1 MPSLR
6 RSPLSLGQEIGLN
19 VLVTGGAGYIG
30 SIMTEMLLEQGHRAV
45 AYDNFSHGYRDAIHP
60 DALFVEGDVRNQNL
74 LVRTL
79 QENRIE
85 GVIHMAAFIEVG
97 ESVADPYKYLDNN
110 TCRAVGLYQ
119 AMQQAGVRLLVLS
132 STAAVYAPQSALLSE
147 TSTVRPASPYGLSKL
162 FLEQTAAWYASR
174 GLHYFA
180 LRYFN
185 AAGASARY
193 GERHQPE
200 SHLIPLVLQAAR
212 GEREAIH
219 VFGTDYDT
227 PDGTCVRDYIHV
239 RDLAA
244 AHVLALEALQREA
257 AGPSSTQSIPDISE
271 RAFNLGNGRGFSV
284 REVIAAAESV
294 CGRPIPVREQPR
306 RPGDVDRLVASSAKM
321 RALGWQPRYPDL
333 GDIVRSAWELLQRHA
348 R

>member
-1 MPSLR
+1 M
-6 RSPLSLGQEIGLN
+6 N

-30 SIMTEMLLEQGHRAV
+30 SIMTESLLEQGHRV
-45 AYDNFSHGYRDAIHP
+45 VSYDNLSHGYRDAVHP
-60 DALFVEGDVRNQNL
+60 DALFVEGDVRDQEL
-74 LVRTL
+74 LTRTL
-79 QENRIE
+79 GENRIE

-119 AMQQAGVRLLVLS
+119 AMMRAGVRLLVLS
-132 STAAVYAPQSALLSE
+132 STAALYAPQSTLLSE
-147 TSTVRPASPYGLSKL
+147 TSAVRPASPYGLSKL

-174 GLHYFA
+174 GLRYYA

-185 AAGASARY
+185 AAGASARR

-212 GEREAIH
+212 GERAAIDI
-219 VFGTDYDT
+219 FGTDYDT
-227 PDGTCVRDYIHV
+227 TDGTCVRDYIHV
-239 RDLAA
+239 RDLAD

-257 AGPSSTQSIPDISE
+257 AAPGSAPFIPDVSE

-284 REVIAAAESV
+284 REVIAAAEAV
-294 CGRPIPVREQPR
+294 CGRTIPVREQPR

-321 RALGWQPRYPDL
+321 RALGWQPRFPDL
-333 GDIVRSAWELLQRHA
+333 GDIVRSAWDLLA
-348 R
+348 RG